1 MILIRNLLTAIGAAF
16 VLASCVGSFVS
27 GMNFHVVL
35 ANDATA
41 LKWHEAAAEKLRSRI
56 KKEQ

>member
-1 MILIRNLLTAIGAAF
+1 MILIRNLLTAIGAGWA
-16 VLASCVGSFVS
+16 LASCVGSFVP
-27 GMNFHVVL
+27 GMNFHEVL

-41 LKWHEAAAEKLRSRI
+41 LKWHEAEVEKLRSRI